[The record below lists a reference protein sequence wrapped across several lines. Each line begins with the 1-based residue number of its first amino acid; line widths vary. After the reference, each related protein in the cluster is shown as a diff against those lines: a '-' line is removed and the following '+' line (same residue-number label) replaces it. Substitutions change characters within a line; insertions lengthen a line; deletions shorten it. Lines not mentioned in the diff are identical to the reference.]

1 MKKTL
6 LLLLSICTVAISCK
20 PQHKTGYGSP
30 LVVLTETDPWLMVV
44 GSDSPTIAIYENG
57 QVIYKKPAD
66 DKAEYY
72 KVNLSHEDLLQTI
85 NNLGIN
91 DCLKRLPKHIDVS
104 RATDQPTA
112 KLFLNLDSVK
122 IINVYG
128 QLRRARDRDKAPA
141 CFINAFNNLIKY
153 QHDRAKE
160 WLPDSIEVMLT
171 NYSYS
176 PEKPLAWPAA
186 WPDLK
191 NKTTIKRGDDLFSI
205 YLDKKYYS
213 AFIKLNSSLKENQAV
228 LVNGQKFSV
237 SYRIPFPNLK

>member
-1 MKKTL
+1 MKKIL
-6 LLLLSICTVAISCK
+6 LLLLSICIVAISCK
-20 PQHKTGYGSP
+20 SQHKTGYGSP
-30 LVVLTETDPWLMVV
+30 LVVLTETNPWLMVV

-57 QVIYKKPAD
+57 QVIYKKMTD

-72 KVNLSHEDLLQTI
+72 EVNLSHEDLLQTI

-91 DCLKRLPKHIDVS
+91 DCLKKLPKHIDVS
-104 RATDQPTA
+104 IATDQPTA

-122 IINVYG
+122 IISVYG
-128 QLRRARDRDKAPA
+128 QLRWAPDRDKAPA
-141 CFINAFNNLIKY
+141 CFINVFNNLIKY
-153 QHDRAKE
+153 QHGGAKE

-171 NYSYS
+171 NYSHS
-176 PEKPLAWPAA
+176 PEKPLAWPVA

-191 NKTTIKRGDDLFSI
+191 NKTTIKRGDDLYSV
-205 YLDKKYYS
+205 YLDKKYFP

-228 LVNGQKFSV
+228 LVNGQKLSV